1 MQTIINKCEHHKYQG
16 VFSPFCHLI
25 KIFKHFYC
33 NFNGQL
39 TATL

>member
-16 VFSPFCHLI
+16 VFPPFCRLI

-33 NFNGQL
+33 NFNG
-39 TATL
+39 